1 MNKLQILF
9 ENDEIRVINK
19 PQGLAVQGG
28 KDVKTS
34 VDTELALQT
43 GEKIYPVHRLDKE
56 TCGILVTAKNPKA
69 ATKWTNLIGSKQ
81 VKKQYHALCF
91 GKFEKTSGK
100 FDLSVNEKGI
110 EKKALTYYK
119 VLSCSEQI
127 SFPENPEEKFCFSLV
142 ELTLETGRMHQ
153 IRKHLAQNKTP
164 ILADDKYGDFKLNK
178 LIKKQ
183 FGIKRLMLL
192 AKILMIN
199 STEDKKNI
207 GKDGKIEVEYP
218 NYFLQAM
225 EKLSL
230 SH

>member
-1 MNKLQILF
+1 
-9 ENDEIRVINK
+9 
-19 PQGLAVQGG
+19 
-28 KDVKTS
+28 
-34 VDTELALQT
+34 
-43 GEKIYPVHRLDKE
+43 
-56 TCGILVTAKNPKA
+56 
-69 ATKWTNLIGSKQ
+69 
-81 VKKQYHALCF
+81 
-91 GKFEKTSGK
+91 
-100 FDLSVNEKGI
+100 
-110 EKKALTYYK
+110 
-119 VLSCSEQI
+119 
-127 SFPENPEEKFCFSLV
+127 
-142 ELTLETGRMHQ
+142 MHQ

-199 STEDKKNI
+199 STEDKKII

>member
-9 ENDEIRVINK
+9 ENDEIRIINK
-19 PQGLAVQGG
+19 PSGLAVQGG

-56 TCGILVTAKNPKA
+56 TAGILVTAKNPKS
-69 ATKWTNLIGSKQ
+69 ATKWTNLIGSKK

-91 GKFEKTSGK
+91 GKFKNQSGK

-110 EKKALTYYK
+110 EKNALTYYK
-119 VLSCSEQI
+119 VLSCSKEI
-127 SFPENPEEKFCFSLV
+127 SFSEKPDEKFCFSLV

-199 STEDKKNI
+199 STEDKKII

>member
-9 ENDEIRVINK
+9 ENEEIRIINK
-19 PQGLAVQGG
+19 PCGLAVQGG

-34 VDTELALQT
+34 VDTELAMQT

-56 TCGILVTAKNPKA
+56 TAGILVTAKNPKS

-81 VKKQYHALCF
+81 VKKQYHAICL
-91 GKFEKTSGK
+91 GKLENSSGK
-100 FDLSVNEKGI
+100 FDISLIDKGI
-110 EKKALTYYK
+110 EKKAITFYK
-119 VLSCSEQI
+119 VI
-127 SFPENPEEKFCFSLV
+127 STVENITFQENFSEKFSFSLV

-178 LIKKQ
+178 LLKKELGIKK
-183 FGIKRLMLL
+183 LMLL
-192 AKILMIN
+192 AKILEVN
-199 STEDKKNI
+199 SPETKKNFAPE
-207 GKDGKIEVEYP
+207 GKIEIPYPEY
-218 NYFLQAM
+218 FEQAL
-225 EKLSL
+225 EKLDL

>member
-28 KDVKTS
+28 KDVKVS

-56 TCGILVTAKNPKA
+56 TCGILVTAKSPKA
-69 ATKWTNLIGSKQ
+69 ATKWTNLIASKK
-81 VKKQYHALCF
+81 VKKTYHALCF
-91 GKFEKTSGK
+91 GKFEKLSGK
-100 FDLSVNEKGI
+100 FDLSVIEKGL
-110 EKKALTYYK
+110 EKKALTYYN
-119 VLSCSEQI
+119 VLSCSEEI
-127 SFPENPEEKFCFSLV
+127 TFSENPSEKIYFSLV

-199 STEDKKNI
+199 STEDKKI
-207 GKDGKIEVEYP
+207 FSTDGKIEVEYP
-218 NYFLQAM
+218 DYFLQAM

>member
-199 STEDKKNI
+199 STEDKKII

>member
-110 EKKALTYYK
+110 EKNALTYYK

-127 SFPENPEEKFCFSLV
+127 SFPENPDEKFCFSLV

-199 STEDKKNI
+199 STEDKKII

>member
-110 EKKALTYYK
+110 EKEALTYYK

-127 SFPENPEEKFCFSLV
+127 SFPENPEDKFCFSLV

-199 STEDKKNI
+199 STEDKKII

-225 EKLSL
+225 EKLTL

>member
-110 EKKALTYYK
+110 EKNALTYYK

-127 SFPENPEEKFCFSLV
+127 SFSENPDEKFCFSLV

-199 STEDKKNI
+199 STEDKKII

>member
-91 GKFEKTSGK
+91 GKFEKQSGK

-110 EKKALTYYK
+110 EKNALTYYK

-127 SFPENPEEKFCFSLV
+127 SFSENPDEKFCFSLV

-199 STEDKKNI
+199 STEDKKII

-218 NYFLQAM
+218 NYFLQG
-225 EKLSL
+225 LNNL
-230 SH
+230 NISH

>member
-91 GKFEKTSGK
+91 GKFEKQSGK

-110 EKKALTYYK
+110 EKNALTYYK
-119 VLSCSEQI
+119 VLSCSEEI
-127 SFPENPEEKFCFSLV
+127 TFSENPSEKIYFSLV

-199 STEDKKNI
+199 STEDKKI
-207 GKDGKIEVEYP
+207 FGTDGKIEVEYP
-218 NYFLQAM
+218 DYFLQAM

>member
-56 TCGILVTAKNPKA
+56 TCGILVTAKSPKA
-69 ATKWTNLIGSKQ
+69 ATKWTNLIASKK
-81 VKKQYHALCF
+81 VKKTYHALCF
-91 GKFEKTSGK
+91 GKFEKLSGK
-100 FDLSVNEKGI
+100 FDLSVIEKGL
-110 EKKALTYYK
+110 EKKALTYYN

-127 SFPENPEEKFCFSLV
+127 SFPENPAEKFYFSLV

-199 STEDKKNI
+199 STEDKKII

>member
-9 ENDEIRVINK
+9 ENEEIRIINK
-19 PQGLAVQGG
+19 PCGLAVQGG

-34 VDTELALQT
+34 VDTELAMQT

-56 TCGILVTAKNPKA
+56 TAGILVTAKNPKS

-81 VKKQYHALCF
+81 VKKQYHAICF
-91 GKFEKTSGK
+91 GKLEKPSGK
-100 FDLSVNEKGI
+100 FDISLIDKGI
-110 EKKALTYYK
+110 EKKAITFYK
-119 VLSCSEQI
+119 VI
-127 SFPENPEEKFCFSLV
+127 STVENITFQENFSEKFSFSLV

-178 LIKKQ
+178 LLKKELGIKK
-183 FGIKRLMLL
+183 LMLL
-192 AKILMIN
+192 AKILVVN
-199 STEDKKNI
+199 SPENKKNFAPE
-207 GKDGKIEVEYP
+207 GKIEIPYPEY
-218 NYFLQAM
+218 FEQAL
-225 EKLSL
+225 EKLDL

>member
-9 ENDEIRVINK
+9 ENDEIRIINK
-19 PQGLAVQGG
+19 PCGLAVQGG

-34 VDTELALQT
+34 VDTELAIQT

-56 TCGILVTAKNPKA
+56 TSGILVTAKNPKA
-69 ATKWTNLIGSKQ
+69 ATKWTNLIASKQ

-100 FDLSVNEKGI
+100 FDIALIDKGV
-110 EKKALTYYK
+110 EKKALTFYR
-119 VLSCSEQI
+119 VISCV
-127 SFPENPEEKFCFSLV
+127 ENIQLQENLTEKFSFSLL

-178 LIKKQ
+178 LIKKEL
-183 FGIKRLMLL
+183 GIKKMMLL
-192 AKILMIN
+192 AKILIVN
-199 STEDKKNI
+199 SLQNTEKFLSNE
-207 GKDGKIEVEYP
+207 KIEVPYP
-218 NYFLQAM
+218 KYFLEAI
-225 EKLSL
+225 EKLRL

>member
-9 ENDEIRVINK
+9 ENDEIRIINK
-19 PQGLAVQGG
+19 PSGLAVQGG

-56 TCGILVTAKNPKA
+56 TAGILVTAKNPKS
-69 ATKWTNLIGSKQ
+69 ATKWTNLIGSKK

-91 GKFEKTSGK
+91 GKFKNQSGK
-100 FDLSVNEKGI
+100 FDISVNEKGI
-110 EKKALTYYK
+110 EKNALTYYK

-127 SFPENPEEKFCFSLV
+127 SFPENPAEKFCFSLV

-199 STEDKKNI
+199 STEDKKII

>member
-91 GKFEKTSGK
+91 GKFEKLSGK

-110 EKKALTYYK
+110 EKNALTYYK

-127 SFPENPEEKFCFSLV
+127 SFPENPDEKFCFSLV

-192 AKILMIN
+192 AKIMI
-199 STEDKKNI
+199 I
-207 GKDGKIEVEYP
+207 CG
-218 NYFLQAM
+218 F
-225 EKLSL
+225 
-230 SH
+230 

>member
-69 ATKWTNLIGSKQ
+69 ATKWTNLIGSKK
-81 VKKQYHALCF
+81 VKKTYHALCF
-91 GKFEKTSGK
+91 GKFEKLSGK
-100 FDLSVNEKGI
+100 FDLSVIEKGL
-110 EKKALTYYK
+110 EKKALTYYN
-119 VLSCSEQI
+119 VLSCSEEI
-127 SFPENPEEKFCFSLV
+127 TFSENPSEKICFSLV

-199 STEDKKNI
+199 STEDKKII

>member
-69 ATKWTNLIGSKQ
+69 ATKWTNLISSKQ

-91 GKFEKTSGK
+91 GKFEKLSGK

-110 EKKALTYYK
+110 EKNALTYYK

-127 SFPENPEEKFCFSLV
+127 SFPENPDEKFCFSLV

-199 STEDKKNI
+199 STEDKKII

>member
-9 ENDEIRVINK
+9 ENDEIRIINK
-19 PQGLAVQGG
+19 PCGLAVQGG

-91 GKFEKTSGK
+91 GKFEKSSGK

-110 EKKALTYYK
+110 EKNALTYYK
-119 VLSCSEQI
+119 VLSSSEQI
-127 SFPENPEEKFCFSLV
+127 SFPENPSEKLYFSLV

-183 FGIKRLMLL
+183 FGIKKMMLL
-192 AKILMIN
+192 AKILIVDSKEN
-199 STEDKKNI
+199 KKIFDSNN
-207 GKDGKIEVEYP
+207 KIEVEYP
-218 NYFLQAM
+218 EYFLQAM
-225 EKLSL
+225 EKLTL

>member
-91 GKFEKTSGK
+91 GKFEKLSGK

-110 EKKALTYYK
+110 EKNALTYYK

-127 SFPENPEEKFCFSLV
+127 SFPENPDEKFCFSLV

-192 AKILMIN
+192 AKVLTLN
-199 STEDKKNI
+199 TGNKSENFGKN
-207 GKDGKIEVEYP
+207 GKIEIEYP
-218 NYFLQAM
+218 EYFLQG
-225 EKLSL
+225 LNNL
-230 SH
+230 NISH